1 MISSQSVGPMVGG
14 RSKNENKPKIAD
26 LLTKKLQRK
35 EEDEPKKKRKKED
48 FSMGETDMEDCQR
61 SLPQKKRALIAVS
74 PSRSPAKKNA
84 KPNQS
89 LPEEQDDET
98 LIRETEAALKSL
110 SGSWPA
116 RENVYRE
123 QDDSP
128 AFENLFEEKKK
139 SLVGS
144 DGGCCLKDV
153 ITLRGPQ
160 EGRQKTDINKNS
172 TVVKTEEESR
182 SEEELPKQEE
192 KKPKE
197 GNELENLLKIE
208 NECASLQSQVGKV
221 KQEKY
226 SRYEPD
232 FNELVDDSSNELEI
246 DMSDPGQE
254 DDEKKETKKK
264 KEERDDKKFIPSAFK
279 PIAEQKE
286 KMMELL
292 GPYPASATFVGYPGS
307 LPPVPETT
315 QPRVEEKR
323 IKEEPET
330 VQVSSTKR
338 VESPE
343 GAASKHYTILQPAG
357 AGSRAASAIQD
368 VAREGVVS
376 VAAVSSS
383 MSPPSKDRPLSPNS
397 IGKEGSKCP
406 APGCNGEGHV
416 TGLYS
421 HHRSLSGCPRKD
433 KVTPEILAMHE
444 TILKCPTPG
453 CNGRGHV
460 SSNRNTHRSLSGCPV
475 AAANKQANREARHK
489 AQHAINNDCASLV
502 VGFTKPQMNALSPPV
517 EMKPCYYPA
526 PSELPRP
533 EYTSPSYYKQPTVKP
548 TKILHQEEVDKGG
561 KLKSECC
568 VKPETPPPPTRQYDN
583 YMSHDSNSSSV
594 SSMETMGGGHHMSS
608 AHLPVPPP
616 PVPPHMPPPP
626 YGPAV
631 LEDSRL
637 QRSYDED
644 MYRSYSTSSGYSEMG
659 RSYEVTSHRPYDPG
673 TGYDRYECNSQRYPG
688 SEYSEQGGYEQHM
701 QVMMKQEQQTSEPEH
716 NEQPIYPRPMYQY
729 EAAAAAT
736 NGTAIPAGFSPA
748 GSAINLSVKCMP
760 AGLKPVEPSSPA
772 GGSVMDLSTSS
783 VTSTSPQTGGYG
795 GNSLSPHG
803 YNGTRGSPQ
812 AATSPHMTAS
822 PQVPTSPQG
831 QTLDLS
837 VNRWCVFRSG
847 GRVFPYSRESTP
859 DSSHPHYIDSYR
871 DVNGYSSM
879 SPHASYISGA
889 EYGTNGGGYA
899 GYPGPP
905 GYSCGYPAGGYP
917 GAGAPGAYGPGG
929 CYTMAPP
936 QHDKPPTHAKE
947 QSLTGG
953 CGRNDRP
960 HIQAHSQ
967 ELKCPT
973 PGCDGSGHVTG
984 NYSSHRSLSGCPRAN
999 KPKSKP
1005 RDGQDSEPLRCEND
1019 DIYFWS
1025 HSPEPVQR
1033 HTNKCPIPGCDGSG
1047 HATGKFLS
1055 HRSASGCPIANRNK
1069 MRVLESG
1076 GTVEQHK
1083 AAIAAVTAAAKFD
1096 SLNCPPTGC
1105 EPFLPPHRPLQPPPP
1120 PPPPPQPQAPIAK
1133 KSTPTTLKYH
1143 STSAHDDMANHVY
1156 KHHTNPDGSN
1166 SEDLFTLE
1174 AEISELQRENARVES
1189 QMLRLKTDITAM
1201 EAHLRH
1207 GDKEVSSQRN
1217 NNFNEYYE
1225 SLRNN
1230 VINFLE
1236 QARIPGTGTGSI
1248 VGHQQEK
1255 AGQEHFESYLSKLQT
1270 LCGSGAGGIVGGG
1283 GPAAQ
1288 AQTQTTEQPP
1298 QPDESNRPIYETVK
1312 FALQDFTVLPTPI

>member
-1 MISSQSVGPMVGG
+1 MNPSQALSLPQTLLQSTTPGHSLNQLLHTTPELASANLGETCLVFRPALDPLRRAGAGGMNKEDKGIRQNSRIRASEQDRSSGGGGQMVGG
-14 RSKNENKPKIAD
+14 RHKNENKPKIAD
-26 LLTKKLQRK
+26 LLTKKLQKK
-35 EEDEPKKKRKKED
+35 EEEESGAKRRRKKEEIAGD
-48 FSMGETDMEDCQR
+48 SEMDDCQR
-61 SLPQKKRALIAVS
+61 SLPQKKRTLIAVS
-74 PSRSPAKKNA
+74 PSRSPAKKSS
-84 KPNQS
+84 KPNPS

-116 RENVYRE
+116 RENNYRD
-123 QDDSP
+123 QDESP

-139 SLVGS
+139 SLGGS
-144 DGGCCLKDV
+144 DGCCLKDV

-160 EGRQKTDINKNS
+160 EGKHKTDINKNS
-172 TVVKTEEESR
+172 TIIKTEEGVMNEVEVKTED
-182 SEEELPKQEE
+182 
-192 KKPKE
+192 KKPAKDN
-197 GNELENLLKIE
+197 NELEHLLKIE
-208 NECASLQSQVGKV
+208 NECASIQTQVSKV
-221 KQEKY
+221 KQEKF

-254 DDEKKETKKK
+254 DDDKKDIKKK
-264 KEERDDKKFIPSAFK
+264 KEDKEDKKYIPSAFK
-279 PIAEQKE
+279 PISEQKE

-292 GPYPASATFVGYPGS
+292 GPYPAGATFVGYPGT
-307 LPPVPETT
+307 LPPPAEPAP
-315 QPRVEEKR
+315 PRVEEKR
-323 IKEEPET
+323 IKEEPEA
-330 VQVSSTKR
+330 VQVTTTKR

-343 GAASKHYTILQPAG
+343 GPMSKHYTILQPAG
-357 AGSRAASAIQD
+357 AGSRAATAIQD

-383 MSPPSKDRPLSPNS
+383 MSPPSKERPLSPNS

-433 KVTPEILAMHE
+433 KVTPEMNAE
-444 TILKCPTPG
+444 CG
-453 CNGRGHV
+453 G
-460 SSNRNTHRSLSGCPV
+460 
-475 AAANKQANREARHK
+475 
-489 AQHAINNDCASLV
+489 LV
-502 VGFTKPQMNALSPPV
+502 VGFTKPQMPTMSPPV
-517 EMKPCYYPA
+517 EMKPCYYPT
-526 PSELPRP
+526 PGDLPRP
-533 EYTSPSYYKQPTVKP
+533 DYSTPPFYKQPTLKP
-548 TKILHQEEVDKGG
+548 TKILHQEETDKGG

-568 VKPETPPPPTRQYDN
+568 AKTEPSPPARQYDN
-583 YMSHDSNSSSV
+583 YMSHDSNSSS
-594 SSMETMGGGHHMSS
+594 SMDTMGGPHMTSS
-608 AHLPVPPP
+608 HLPVPPP
-616 PVPPHMPPPP
+616 PVPPHIPPPP
-626 YGPAV
+626 YGPSV

-637 QRSYDED
+637 QRNYDDEL
-644 MYRSYSTSSGYSEMG
+644 YRGYSGTGYSEMG
-659 RSYEVTSHRPYDPG
+659 RTYEVSGHRPYDPG
-673 TGYDRYECNSQRYPG
+673 SGYDRYECNQRYPG
-688 SEYSEQGGYEQHM
+688 TEYTDQAGYEQHM
-701 QVMMKQEQQTSEPEH
+701 QVIMKQEQTTESEH

-729 EAAAAAT
+729 EATA
-736 NGTAIPAGFSPA
+736 NGTVPAGFSPA

-760 AGLKPVEPSSPA
+760 AGLKPVEPGSPA

-803 YNGTRGSPQ
+803 YNGSRGSPQ
-812 AATSPHMTAS
+812 AATSPHITAS

-837 VNRWCVFRSG
+837 VNRWCVFRGGG

-859 DSSHPHYIDSYR
+859 DSSHPHYIDTYR

-889 EYGTNGGGYA
+889 EYGTNGVGYT

-905 GYSCGYPAGGYP
+905 GYSCGYPTSGYP
-917 GAGAPGAYGPGG
+917 GAGGPTGYGPGA

-936 QHDKPPTHAKE
+936 QQDKPPSHSKE
-947 QSLTGG
+947 QGLTGG

-1005 RDGQDSEPLRCEND
+1005 RDGQDSEPLSCQWEAAS
-1019 DIYFWS
+1019 WS
-1025 HSPEPVQR
+1025 EPLDTSPR

-1105 EPFLPPHRPLQPPPP
+1105 EPFLPTHRPLQPPP
-1120 PPPPPQPQAPIAK
+1120 PPPPPQPQAPIPK
-1133 KSTPTTLKYH
+1133 KNTPTTLKYH
-1143 STSAHDDMANHVY
+1143 TPSHNPHEDMSQIY

-1207 GDKEVSSQRN
+1207 GDKEVNQRN
-1217 NNFNEYYE
+1217 SNLNEYYE

-1236 QARIPGTGTGSI
+1236 QARVP
-1248 VGHQQEK
+1248 
-1255 AGQEHFESYLSKLQT
+1255 
-1270 LCGSGAGGIVGGG
+1270 GGG
-1283 GPAAQ
+1283 VGVQPDKGSPEHLENYITRLQSMVGPT
-1288 AQTQTTEQPP
+1288 QTQTQANGQSTS
-1298 QPDESNRPIYETVK
+1298 DETNRPLYETVK